1 LPSVPRPGAG
11 HARVLTL
18 VAAILAAAALA
29 VAGCGG
35 DDESDT
41 TASSAEGVH
50 LNTCDPVEYGG
61 DGEPQGLI
69 VSDLPMRGD
78 SAERSQQQ
86 VDAIRLVLEQN
97 GWKAGSTAVGLQAC
111 DDSIASTGLWDEA
124 TCRSNAHG
132 YADDSK
138 VLGVIGTYNSG
149 CAAEEIPILNKVDLV
164 MISPGNTAVC
174 LTQPSPLCEA
184 GQPNSLYPSGKRTY
198 ARVVPNDGFQGAGLA
213 EFAQD
218 EGVKRPYVLYAR
230 DDPTSLGQAANF
242 RAAAEH
248 LGLRLAGYAS
258 WDPEAKSYASLFKDV
273 KSSGADGVVLAGLTE
288 LNGAAVIQE
297 KVRAMGSNEKV
308 PLLAFDGM
316 AQQATIDEAGDSSE
330 GMFASL
336 PGQSPEKLTGEGA
349 TLVSDLEQETGGDP
363 VEQFAPPA
371 GEAAAVLLDAIA
383 AAGPERA
390 GIVKA
395 VFATGGGGIL
405 DDYTIEGSGDPSV
418 GPITILRAEA
428 TFIPDAEIRP
438 EPPVVTAARV
448 DASPAER

>member
-1 LPSVPRPGAG
+1 VPRPGPRRL
-11 HARVLTL
+11 RVLTL
-18 VAAILAAAALA
+18 AAAVLAVAALA

-35 DDESDT
+35 DDESETT
-41 TASSAEGVH
+41 TASVEGVH
-50 LNTCDPVEYGG
+50 LNTCDPAQYGG
-61 DGEPQGLI
+61 EGEPGGLI

-86 VDAIRLVLEQN
+86 VDAIRLVLERN
-97 GWKAGSTAVGLQAC
+97 DWKAGGTTLGFQAC

-124 TCRSNAHG
+124 TCRSNAQA

-149 CAAEEIPILNKVDLV
+149 CAAEEIPILNKADLV

-184 GQPNSLYPSGKRTY
+184 GQPNTLYPSGERTY
-198 ARVVPNDGFQGAGLA
+198 ARVVPNDAFQGAALA
-213 EFAQD
+213 EFAED
-218 EGVKRPYVLYAR
+218 EGVNRPFVLYAR

-242 RAAAEH
+242 RAGAER

-258 WDPEAKSYASLFKDV
+258 WDPEAKSYADLFKQV

-288 LNGAAVIQE
+288 ENGAAVIQE
-297 KVRAMGSNEKV
+297 KTRSLGSNRDV
-308 PLLAFDGM
+308 LLFAFDGF
-316 AQQATIDEAGDSSE
+316 AQQATIDEAGDASE

-349 TLVSDLEQETGGDP
+349 TLVSDLEEETGGEP

-383 AAGPERA
+383 AAGPDRA

-395 VFATGGGGIL
+395 VFATSGGGIL
-405 DDYTIEGSGDPSV
+405 SDYTLQESGDPSV
-418 GPITILRAEA
+418 GPITILRAES
-428 TFIPDAEIRP
+428 TFVPAAEIRP
-438 EPPVVTAARV
+438 EQPVVAAARV